1 MGNITLD
8 DRKAQERFDGLPM
21 KVKIDLVTVTKAMA
35 DELTS
40 VARALAEGALVK
52 ERSGKYVASIRDYVS
67 VKRHRITGVVF
78 SNAPEAGILEY
89 GGTIPAHV
97 ILPNVA
103 QALAFMGS
111 AGQVFAARVNHP
123 ATKIEK
129 RGVLHTALEQFRG
142 RIVQQLTFAALGA
155 AGKEAIRSAH
165 GAVSNLNSQGGD
177 VRIAHGERGPP

>member
-8 DRKAQERFDGLPM
+8 DRRAQERFDGLPM
-21 KVKIDLVTVTKAMA
+21 KVKIDLVTVTKVLA

-40 VARALAEGALVK
+40 VAQALAEGALVK

-78 SNAPEAGILEY
+78 SDAPEAGILEY

-103 QALAFMGS
+103 EALAFMGS

-123 ATKIEK
+123 ASKIAK
-129 RGVLHTALEQFRG
+129 RGVLHTALEQIQG

-155 AGKEAIRSAH
+155 AGKEATRSTHA
-165 GAVSNLNSQGGD
+165 AVSNVKG
-177 VRIAHGERGPP
+177 